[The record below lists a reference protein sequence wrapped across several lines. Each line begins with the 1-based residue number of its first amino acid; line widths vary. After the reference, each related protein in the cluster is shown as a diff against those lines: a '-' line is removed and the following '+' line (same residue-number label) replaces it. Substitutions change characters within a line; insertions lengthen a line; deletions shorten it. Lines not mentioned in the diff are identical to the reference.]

1 MIQRI
6 QTFYLTISTFICLF
20 SFYLFPLEL
29 KNENMFGIDYR
40 FIFQKYSFVLI
51 SLLNFICI
59 ILYKKRSIQ
68 LYLNRFSILLIFI
81 LIISFFLFNIDNFDR
96 NYYLILVSAV
106 FNLILIFFANKSI
119 LKDKKLVDSINR
131 LR

>member
-6 QTFYLTISTFICLF
+6 QTLYLTISTLICLF

-51 SLLNFICI
+51 SLLNLICI
-59 ILYKKRSIQ
+59 MLYKNRSIQ
-68 LYLNRFSILLIFI
+68 LYLNRFSILLISL
-81 LIISFFLFNIDNFDR
+81 LIISFFVFNINSLDIND
-96 NYYLILVSAV
+96 YLILLSAI
-106 FNLILIFFANKSI
+106 FNIFLIIFANKSI
-119 LKDKKLVDSINR
+119 LKDKKLIDSINR

>member
-6 QTFYLTISTFICLF
+6 QTLYLTISTLICLF
-20 SFYLFPLEL
+20 SFYLFPFEL

-51 SLLNFICI
+51 SLLNLICI
-59 ILYKKRSIQ
+59 MLYKNRSIQ
-68 LYLNRFSILLIFI
+68 LYLNRFSILLISV
-81 LIISFFLFNIDNFDR
+81 LIISFFVFNIDSLDINH
-96 NYYLILVSAV
+96 YLILLSAI
-106 FNLILIFFANKSI
+106 FNIILIIFANKSI
-119 LKDKKLVDSINR
+119 LKDKKLIDSINR

>member
-6 QTFYLTISTFICLF
+6 QTLYLTISTFICLF

-51 SLLNFICI
+51 SLLNLICI

-106 FNLILIFFANKSI
+106 FNLILILFANKSI